1 MYGREYKIKDIE
13 FKNNGK
19 IKDREVVV
27 TLDNDTE
34 IHIASCY
41 ESWQQWGGTRD
52 ELCCTVD
59 VAECANDW
67 LHGMGEIPCEVY
79 EFIDE

>member
-13 FKNNGK
+13 FKDNGK

-27 TLDNDTE
+27 TLDNGTE

-52 ELCCTVD
+52 ELWCTVD
-59 VAECANDW
+59 VAECVNGW
-67 LHGMGEIPCEVY
+67 LHDIEEIPCEVY
-79 EFIDE
+79 DFIDE